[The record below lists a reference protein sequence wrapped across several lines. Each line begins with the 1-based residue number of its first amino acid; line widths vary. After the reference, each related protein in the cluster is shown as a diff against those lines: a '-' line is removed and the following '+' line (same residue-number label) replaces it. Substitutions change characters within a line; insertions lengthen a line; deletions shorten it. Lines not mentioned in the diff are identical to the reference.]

1 MSKVQMRDF
10 ALDEK
15 TRAILESALRVF
27 STYGFKKTSMDDIA
41 KGAGMSRPALYLY
54 FENKEAILRKLTE
67 LHYEEKKAAVAKA
80 LNADGPV
87 SQVFGNAIRVQ
98 TDGMAEIMSSAHGL
112 ELLDAG
118 ISMASDIVTQG
129 EAQLL
134 ELYANW
140 LEREVENGRIRLFD
154 SPRETARM
162 IGAALRGNK
171 IAATD
176 YQQFDRMNSNFATI
190 VGAGLALR

>member
-1 MSKVQMRDF
+1 MRDF

-129 EAQLL
+129 EARLL

-176 YQQFDRMNSNFATI
+176 YQQFDRMNLNFATI

>member
-1 MSKVQMRDF
+1 MSKVHMRDF

-129 EAQLL
+129 EARLL

-176 YQQFDRMNSNFATI
+176 YQQFDRMNLNFATI